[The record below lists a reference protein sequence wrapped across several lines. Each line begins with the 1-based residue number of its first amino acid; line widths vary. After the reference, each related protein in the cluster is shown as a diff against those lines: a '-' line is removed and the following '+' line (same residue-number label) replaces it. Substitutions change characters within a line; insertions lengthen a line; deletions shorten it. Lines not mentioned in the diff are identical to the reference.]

1 MSFGNGPRIVT
12 SGLRLFLDAADRNSY
27 PGSGT
32 TWTDLNGGFNTG
44 TLINGP
50 TFDSANGGSIVFDG
64 VNDYV
69 SCDDIP
75 VTYLTISVWVYK
87 TSSTANQGI
96 CGRNSTRYAIAQI
109 NNTLQTLI
117 RVPPTNTT
125 YSDTGYVIPLNE
137 WTNIT
142 YTYNDT
148 QLSNAQTTY
157 VNGTSIFTATASGS
171 MSTARIRDGAFLV
184 GYNNDSNLLSY
195 WGGRIAQVQVY
206 SRGLTQSEVLQ
217 NYNAQKS
224 RFGL

>member
-1 MSFGNGPRIVT
+1 MSFGNGPNIAT
-12 SGLRLFLDAADRNSY
+12 SGLAQCLDAADRNSY

-32 TWTDLNGGFNTG
+32 TWTDLTANGNSG
-44 TLINGP
+44 TLTNGP
-50 TFDSANGGSIVFDG
+50 TFDSANGGSIIFDG
-64 VNDYV
+64 VNDFV
-69 SCDDIP
+69 SCGDIP
-75 VTYLTISVWVYK
+75 VAYLTISVWVYK

-96 CGRNSTRYAIAQI
+96 CGRNSNRYAIAQI
-109 NNTLQTLI
+109 NNTLQTYI
-117 RVPPTNTT
+117 RVPATNTI

-148 QLSNAQTTY
+148 QLSNAQTAY

-171 MSTARIRDGAFLV
+171 MSTARVRDGAFLV

-206 SRGLTQSEVLQ
+206 NRGLTQSEVLQ
-217 NYNAQKS
+217 NYNTQKS